1 MADIWTIQ
9 KLLNWMSDYF
19 KQKNIDSPRFSAE
32 MLIAHVL
39 GMKRIELYMHF
50 DKQVEQAKLDSL
62 RALVKRAGQSEP
74 IAYLT
79 GKTEFYSMPMFV
91 SQACLIPRPETE
103 LLVERAIEFL
113 RTRSGPQYILDL
125 CTGCGTIAAAIAKN
139 CPSAK
144 VVATDISDAA
154 LTVASQNIELHKLE
168 SQIELLCGDLFTPVI
183 KQLDVSAFDLIVSN
197 PPYISTSEMQTLDKN
212 VKDFEPHLA
221 LHGGVDG
228 LDIYRRIL
236 AEVENFLKPDG
247 VLMMEI
253 GYGQAEAI
261 RQMLEETGLF
271 AKINIEKDLSNN
283 DRIAIAKR
291 LALLP

>member
-9 KLLNWMSDYF
+9 KLLNWMSEYF
-19 KQKNIDSPRFSAE
+19 KQKNIESARFSAE

-50 DKQVEQAKLDSL
+50 DKQVEQAKLDIL
-62 RALVKRAGQSEP
+62 RGLVKRAAESEP

-113 RTRSGPQYILDL
+113 RTRTGEQYVLDL

-139 CPSAK
+139 YPSAK
-144 VVATDISDAA
+144 IAATDISDAA
-154 LTVASQNIELHKLE
+154 LAVASQNIELHKLE
-168 SQIELLCGDLFTPVI
+168 NRVELLCGDLFVPVI
-183 KQLDVSAFDLIVSN
+183 KQLDGSAFDLIVSN
-197 PPYISTSEMQTLDKN
+197 PPYISTSEMQKLDKN
-212 VKDFEPHLA
+212 IKDYEPHLA

-236 AEVENFLKPDG
+236 EEVGNFLKPDG

-253 GYGQAEAI
+253 GYGQAEAM
-261 RQMLEETGLF
+261 RGMLEDTGLF

-283 DRIAIAKR
+283 DRIAIAR
-291 LALLP
+291 RTG